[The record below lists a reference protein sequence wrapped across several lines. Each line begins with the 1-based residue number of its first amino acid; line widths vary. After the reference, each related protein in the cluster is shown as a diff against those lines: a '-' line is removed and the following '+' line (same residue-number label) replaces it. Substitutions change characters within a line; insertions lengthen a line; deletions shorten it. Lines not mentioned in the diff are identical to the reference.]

1 MVFVIQSMTGF
12 GRYEETVNG
21 RRILVEIKSVNHRF
35 FEFSCRV
42 GRDYGFLEEKLKTFL
57 QQYLTRGKVDVYV
70 SIASLESSS
79 VGVQIN
85 HAAAAG
91 YVAALREL
99 SKTYG
104 LSDVITPGEVAR
116 FGDVCVLCREPE
128 DENVLWDA
136 VRPVAEKALQAL
148 LSMRA
153 AEGEKLSVSLQGHA
167 RRILEL
173 VEKVEARSPETVRA
187 YEERLRAK
195 LEEVLEGQNID
206 ESRIV
211 TEAAIFADKVA
222 VEEETVRLRSH
233 VAQFLEMLKETQPVG
248 RKLDFLIQEMNREA
262 NTIGSKCMD
271 SQIAYVVVDMK
282 AEIEKLREQIQ
293 NIE

>member
-1 MVFVIQSMTGF
+1 MCVCCAANRKTKTCCGTPSAPL
-12 GRYEETVNG
+12 RKKRC
-21 RRILVEIKSVNHRF
+21 RRSFPCVR
-35 FEFSCRV
+35 R
-42 GRDYGFLEEKLKTFL
+42 
-57 QQYLTRGKVDVYV
+57 RGK
-70 SIASLESSS
+70 
-79 VGVQIN
+79 
-85 HAAAAG
+85 
-91 YVAALREL
+91 
-99 SKTYG
+99 
-104 LSDVITPGEVAR
+104 
-116 FGDVCVLCREPE
+116 
-128 DENVLWDA
+128 
-136 VRPVAEKALQAL
+136 
-148 LSMRA
+148 
-153 AEGEKLSVSLQGHA
+153 
-167 RRILEL
+167 
-173 VEKVEARSPETVRA
+173 SPETVRA